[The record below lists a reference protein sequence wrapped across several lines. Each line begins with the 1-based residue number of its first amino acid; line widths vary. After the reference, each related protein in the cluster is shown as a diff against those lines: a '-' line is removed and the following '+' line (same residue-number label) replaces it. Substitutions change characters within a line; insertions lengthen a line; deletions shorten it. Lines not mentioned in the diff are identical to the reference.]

1 MSKSQPGP
9 AVDRHGTGT
18 FDDLLYEARDGIV
31 TITLN
36 RPDKLNALSHGPHGV
51 HAQLVTALGH
61 ADLDPDV
68 RCVVLTG
75 AGRAFSSGGDLVGD
89 APRQGPLDWFRFMEE
104 EDHDFAPLRACRKP
118 VIAAINGLCY
128 GAGLILAAHAD
139 IRIASSTA
147 RFGFIESRM
156 GGTGIEVFPF
166 LIGIEW
172 SKFLMFTGELIS
184 AQKAKEIGLILE
196 VVDEDRFPE
205 RVHDLARRVAA
216 MPWQGVQLN
225 KRLIDTAADMM
236 GLHNQKVAARALNAL
251 VGSSSKDAE
260 AADGRRLADVLAEE
274 GFKSFLRARDAAFQI
289 PWLEE
294 EK

>member
-1 MSKSQPGP
+1 MTDSLTEPTCELGEF
-9 AVDRHGTGT
+9 A
-18 FDDLLYEARDGIV
+18 DLLYEVRDGV
-31 TITLN
+31 ATITLN
-36 RPDKLNALSHGPHGV
+36 RPDRLNALSHGPVGV
-51 HAQLVTALGH
+51 HAQLVAALRS
-61 ADLDPDV
+61 ADENAEV

-75 AGRAFSSGGDLVGD
+75 AGRAFSSGGDLTSD

-104 EDHDFAPLRACRKP
+104 EDHDFAPLRDCRKP

-139 IRIASSTA
+139 IRIASSAA

-196 VVDEDRFPE
+196 VVDESRFEDRIC
-205 RVHDLARRVAA
+205 DLAQRIVA

-225 KRLIDTAADMM
+225 KRVIDTAADMM
-236 GLHNQKVAARALNAL
+236 GLHNQKVAARAINAL

-260 AADGRRLADVLAEE
+260 AADGRRLTDVLAEH
-274 GFKSFLRARDAAFQI
+274 GFKEFLRARDEAFRT
-289 PWLEE
+289 PWLKEGE
-294 EK
+294 

>member
-1 MSKSQPGP
+1 MTNSQVEQ
-9 AVDRHGTGT
+9 AVAAPDSGA
-18 FDDLLYEARDGIV
+18 FEDLLYEVDRNVA

-36 RPDKLNALSHGPHGV
+36 RPERLNALSHGPRGI
-51 HAQLVTALGH
+51 HAQLVAALGC
-61 ADLDPDV
+61 ADRDPDV

-75 AGRAFSSGGDLVGD
+75 AGRAFSSGGDMVGD
-89 APRQGPLDWFRFMEE
+89 APRQGPMDWFRFMEE
-104 EDHDFAPLRACRKP
+104 EDHDFAPLRDCRKP

-139 IRIASSTA
+139 IRIASSAA

-184 AQKAKEIGLILE
+184 AEKAKEIGLVLE
-196 VVDEDRFPE
+196 VVPEDRFE
-205 RVHDLARRVAA
+205 GKVRDLATRIVA
-216 MPWQGVQLN
+216 MPWRGVQLN
-225 KRLIDTAADMM
+225 KRVIDTAADMM
-236 GLHNQKVAARALNAL
+236 GLHNQKVAARAMNAL

-260 AADGRRLADVLAEE
+260 AADGRRLTDVMAQE
-274 GFKSFLRARDAAFQI
+274 GFKGFLRARDGAFKT
-289 PWLEE
+289 PWLEDQ
-294 EK
+294 K